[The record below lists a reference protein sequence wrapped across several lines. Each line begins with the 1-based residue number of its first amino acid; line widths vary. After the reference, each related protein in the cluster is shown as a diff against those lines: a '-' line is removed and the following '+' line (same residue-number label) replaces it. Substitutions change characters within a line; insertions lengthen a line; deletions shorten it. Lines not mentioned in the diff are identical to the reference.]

1 MSKYKWL
8 IDAGHGGMHEGKYAT
23 APGKMHTFD
32 DGLVIYEG
40 VNNRAIAN
48 KLCNLLSAA
57 DIDFALIHDEDLDTP
72 LGVRVHRANTIHAKH
87 GNCIYLSIHSDA
99 MPKESQ
105 GKGSGL
111 SVWTSV
117 GETKSDKVAEVFC
130 KWYKSQLHMF
140 KFRADLMDKD
150 SDKEE
155 QFYVLTKTNCPAVL
169 TENLF
174 FDNRKE
180 AEFLLSEEGREKIAI
195 AMFTAINEIEVTKP
209 I

>member
-40 VNNRAIAN
+40 VSNRAIAK
-48 KLCNLLSAA
+48 KLVHLLTASG
-57 DIDFALIHDEDLDTP
+57 IDFALIHDEDLDTP
-72 LGVRVHRANTIHAKH
+72 LGVRVHRANSLHAKT

-105 GKGSGL
+105 GKGSGF

-117 GETKSDKVAEVFC
+117 GQTKSDIIAEYFC
-130 KWYKSQLHMF
+130 KWYKSQIAEF
-140 KFRADLMDKD
+140 KFRQDRMDGD
-150 SDKEE
+150 SDEEE
-155 QFYVLTKTNCPAVL
+155 QFYGLARSSCPAGL

-174 FDNRKE
+174 FDNRRE
-180 AEFLLSEEGREKIAI
+180 AEFLLSREGQDKIAI
-195 AMFTAINEIEVTKP
+195 VLFTAIMEIENTKP